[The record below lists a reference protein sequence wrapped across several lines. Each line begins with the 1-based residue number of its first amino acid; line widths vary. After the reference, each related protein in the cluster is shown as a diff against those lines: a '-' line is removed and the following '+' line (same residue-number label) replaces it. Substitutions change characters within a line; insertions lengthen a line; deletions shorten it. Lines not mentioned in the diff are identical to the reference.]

1 MPRGIP
7 KNPKQ
12 HYYLVAGQL
21 EYNEGKEKTPKTVLT
36 TGVHVNKHDS
46 INVKALMNIQ
56 MLLQM
61 QFLTSFQRKHNI
73 EETPVEITNVQITS
87 VSYLGAF
94 TNEGFYK
101 ETAEEEKETKTEEK
115 KTELKVVENPPAVT
129 EETPVV
135 AEPAKVEEA
144 KPVATADAVTP
155 EPVADKQPLVEVTA
169 QPVEVPPTV

>member
-12 HYYLVAGQL
+12 HFYLVAGQI
-21 EYNEGKEKTPKTVLT
+21 EYNEGKEKVQKTALS
-36 TGVHVNKHDS
+36 TGIHVNRHEG
-46 INVKALMNIQ
+46 INVKGLMNIQ

-61 QFLTSFQRKHNI
+61 QFLNHFQKTHNI
-73 EETPVEITNVQITS
+73 EETPVQITNVQITS

-94 TNEGFYK
+94 TEEGFYK

-144 KPVATADAVTP
+144 KTVATADAVTP